1 VKYSKIIKQNFTI
14 ALLALIFGMAKP
26 TQAHADAATDYR
38 DFCSVCHGDS
48 GNASTQ
54 AKTALDPP
62 PQDFTTTGF
71 KDTLTRKIMV
81 DFVTNGKPGTAMMAW
96 KTRLSEDRIAAIVDH
111 IRQNFMTGFEGASK
125 LEERHPAKRLYDE
138 TCAVCHGVDGSGE
151 DWGRKAFNRPPAD
164 FLSERS
170 LEVLNPER
178 IRFSITNGH
187 PGTAMAAYSGRL
199 SEEQVSSLADFIW
212 SVLMH
217 HGKEDV
223 ADNKSDAI
231 KAEPTDQSAPMPEG
245 LSGDPLAGAAGYT
258 RNCVACHGSTGGGDG
273 PRAYYIDPRPRN
285 FNTPAA
291 MNTFNR
297 PGLYYGIKFG
307 VNGRIMPAWGT
318 VLSDQEIADIAEFVF
333 QEFIRSGGSTP

>member
-1 VKYSKIIKQNFTI
+1 MV
-14 ALLALIFGMAKP
+14 KP
-26 TQAHADAATDYR
+26 TQAHADAATDYH

-54 AKTALDPP
+54 AKTALEPP
-62 PQDFTTTGF
+62 PQDFTTTGL
-71 KDTLTRKIMV
+71 KDTLTQKVMI
-81 DFVTNGKPGTAMMAW
+81 DIVTNGKPGTAMMAW
-96 KTRLSEDRIAAIVDH
+96 KSRLGKDRITAIVNH
-111 IRQNFMTGFEGASK
+111 IRQYFMSSTEGANEFEDK
-125 LEERHPAKRLYDE
+125 HPAKQLFVE
-138 TCAVCHGVDGSGE
+138 TCAMCHGEDGSGE
-151 DWGRKAFNRPPAD
+151 GWSQMAFKRPPAN

-170 LEVLNPER
+170 LQVLNPER

-187 PGTAMAAYSGRL
+187 PGTAMVAYSGRL
-199 SEEQVSSLADFIW
+199 SEEQISSLADFIW
-212 SVLMH
+212 SVLMR

-223 ADNKSDAI
+223 VDNKSDVI
-231 KAEPTDQSAPMPEG
+231 KAGPTDQSAPMPAG
-245 LSGDPLAGAAGYT
+245 LSGDPLAGAAGYA

-273 PRAYYIDPRPRN
+273 PRAHYIDPRPRN

-307 VNGRIMPAWGT
+307 VIGRTMPAWGA

-333 QEFIRSGGSTP
+333 QEFIRSGEPTP